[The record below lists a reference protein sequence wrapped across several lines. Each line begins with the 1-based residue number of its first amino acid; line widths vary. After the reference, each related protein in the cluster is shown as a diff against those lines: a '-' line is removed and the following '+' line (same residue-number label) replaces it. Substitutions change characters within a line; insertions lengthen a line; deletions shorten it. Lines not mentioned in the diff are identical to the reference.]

1 MPITLN
7 DAIYRVRSELD
18 EPAYP
23 SLPGSTSNPLT
34 SPQPRFYTD
43 TELTVWINSG
53 LRDVSRRVE
62 DLITTDQTINI
73 PAFTGTGT
81 QPSRFPLMT
90 DVVRIN
96 RVEFV
101 PALQN
106 NQIYRVEPS
115 TQNEMD
121 QIWGT
126 YQQNSSSYPRWY
138 VLLGYP
144 GGTSRNLFQIQLYPV
159 PAQAGTLNVYY
170 YREPTLLT
178 DPVADPSQYTKTLD
192 IVEGWHDLATDYAVV
207 KGLQKARNPDWQ
219 LHKQEYEQK
228 IANMVDVTRRFHD
241 QQSYISYG
249 TNMLPSWL
257 VGGGEW

>member
-1 MPITLN
+1 MPATLL
-7 DAIYRVRSELD
+7 DAIARVRSELD

-23 SLPGSTSNPLT
+23 SLANSTGSPSS
-34 SPQPRFYTD
+34 SPQPRFFTD
-43 TELTVWINSG
+43 TELTAWIAQG
-53 LRDVSRRVE
+53 LRDISRRAE
-62 DLITTDQTINI
+62 DLITKDQTISI
-73 PAFTGTGT
+73 PAFAGTGSPT
-81 QPSRFPLMT
+81 SFQLLN
-90 DVVRIN
+90 DIIRIN

-101 PALQN
+101 PVNQT

-126 YQQNSSSYPRWY
+126 YQQNPSSYPRWY

-144 GGTSRNLFQIQLYPV
+144 GGTGRNAFMIQLYPV
-159 PAQAGTLNVYY
+159 ASQAGTLNVYY
-170 YREPTLLT
+170 YRIPTPLT
-178 DPVADPSQYTKTLD
+178 DPVANPSMYSTTLD
-192 IVEGWHDLATDYAVV
+192 IVEGWDDLAVEYAVY
-207 KGLQKARNPDWQ
+207 KGLQKQRNPEWQ
-219 LHKQEYEQK
+219 ARKQEYEMAVAQM
-228 IANMVDVTRRFHD
+228 IDVTRKFHD

>member
-1 MPITLN
+1 MPTMLI
-7 DAIYRVRSELD
+7 DAIARVRADLD

-23 SLPGSTSNPLT
+23 SLANSTPNPAD
-34 SPQPRFYTD
+34 SPQPRYFTD
-43 TELTVWINSG
+43 TEITAWIYTG

-62 DLITTDQTINI
+62 DLHTVDQTINI
-73 PAFTGTGT
+73 PAFVPNVSPTRYAL
-81 QPSRFPLMT
+81 QT

-101 PALQN
+101 PVNQT

-126 YQQNSSSYPRWY
+126 YQENTSSYPRWY

-144 GGTSRNLFQIQLYPV
+144 GGSTRSQFQIQLYPI
-159 PAQAGTLNVYY
+159 PSQPGTLNVYY
-170 YREPTLLT
+170 YREPTPLT
-178 DPVADPSQYTKTLD
+178 DPVANPAMYSTTLD
-192 IVEGWHDLATDYAVV
+192 IVEGWDDLAVDYAVV
-207 KGLQKARNPDWQ
+207 KGLQKQRSPEWQ
-219 LHKQEYEQK
+219 MRKADYEDK
-228 IANMVDVTRRFHD
+228 INHMVDVTRRYHD